1 MNRFQRRLALVG
13 IVLFTCFGAV
23 HESAGQSSTLTAF
36 YTAPVISMAP
46 MWIAK
51 EVGFFKKQ
59 GLDVKLVFIA
69 SGPTGT
75 TSLLAG
81 ETDVGIIGGFA
92 PTRAIVGGAKDL
104 VIIGQS
110 KTRMTGNI
118 VGKREIASVQE
129 LKGKRLGI
137 DRIGS
142 NPDMFAQAALSRF
155 QIDTLKD
162 LQYVQLGNI
171 GMGIPALK
179 AGTIDALIAGAPHDL
194 FAQRLGFKLILD
206 IAALKIPF
214 AVTVLASARNT
225 VERKHSELA
234 KFMRAYAEAMH
245 YFLTNAEGT
254 AQIVAK
260 YTKVEDRELN
270 AYAIESESKAMERT
284 LQVDPKGIELI
295 LALISKTVP
304 QAASAKA
311 EDFYDARFYTELRE
325 SGFLKK
331 LWGEKP

>member
-1 MNRFQRRLALVG
+1 M
-13 IVLFTCFGAV
+13 
-23 HESAGQSSTLTAF
+23 
-36 YTAPVISMAP
+36 
-46 MWIAK
+46 
-51 EVGFFKKQ
+51 
-59 GLDVKLVFIA
+59 
-69 SGPTGT
+69 
-75 TSLLAG
+75 
-81 ETDVGIIGGFA
+81 
-92 PTRAIVGGAKDL
+92 
-104 VIIGQS
+104 
-110 KTRMTGNI
+110 
-118 VGKREIASVQE
+118 
-129 LKGKRLGI
+129 GI

-155 QIDTLKD
+155 GIDTLKD

-325 SGFLKK
+325 SGFLKR